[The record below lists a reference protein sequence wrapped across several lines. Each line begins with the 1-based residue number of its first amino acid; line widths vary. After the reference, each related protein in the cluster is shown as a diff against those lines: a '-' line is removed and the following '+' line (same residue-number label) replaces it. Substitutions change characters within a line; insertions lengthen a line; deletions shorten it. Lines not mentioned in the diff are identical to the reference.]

1 MLARTKNAND
11 EDDYKNKDVNDKD
24 EDACVYQQYLL
35 AILARLTGW
44 RAISGTVT
52 GRAMVEVYKLASSL
66 VKA

>member
-1 MLARTKNAND
+1 MARTKNAND
-11 EDDYKNKDVNDKD
+11 GDDYKNKDVKDKD
-24 EDACVYQQYLL
+24 EDACLYQKYFL

-52 GRAMVEVYKLASSL
+52 GRAMVEVYKLSSSP

>member
-1 MLARTKNAND
+1 MS
-11 EDDYKNKDVNDKD
+11 NKDVNDKD

-52 GRAMVEVYKLASSL
+52 GRAMVEVYK
-66 VKA
+66 